1 MSTRAVTKSA
11 KKSVHRIPAP
21 TERALEL
28 LDNQSQTD
36 VLGSYTGKP
45 KDKYDKPVQDADDL

>member
-1 MSTRAVTKSA
+1 VE
-11 KKSVHRIPAP
+11 KKQKNRVQHVPAP
-21 TERALEL
+21 TQAALSLIGEG
-28 LDNQSQTD
+28 SKTD